1 MDPAIYMVVLIPCY
15 RDVTNKTKQR
25 EANDRFCCLVNADG
39 LVSVASRLNRLCA
52 NFLYS
57 LLVPAHQGFVYRGGS
72 IGYLY
77 KILSL
82 QIFVLPTPLPRLEME
97 AFYYSLL
104 VPAKE
109 GFMYRGGSVG

>member
-82 QIFVLPTPLPRLEME
+82 QIFVLPTPLSTVEMG
-97 AFYYSLL
+97 ALYCSLL